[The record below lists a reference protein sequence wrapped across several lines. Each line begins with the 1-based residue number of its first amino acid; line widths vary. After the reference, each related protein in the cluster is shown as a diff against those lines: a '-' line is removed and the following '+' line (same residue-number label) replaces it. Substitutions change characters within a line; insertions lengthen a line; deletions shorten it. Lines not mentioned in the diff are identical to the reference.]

1 MSESPKRL
9 AFFTAMLGLGSSLL
23 FAALAERRVIVL
35 GVLLGLLVGLLWGT
49 AAFFR
54 WTRTKSTRPIVSGYI
69 VLGFLILAT
78 GPLVRG
84 PETSCVA
91 TGYGLAQW
99 VEMQIWERHH
109 KKAITW

>member
-69 VLGFLILAT
+69 T